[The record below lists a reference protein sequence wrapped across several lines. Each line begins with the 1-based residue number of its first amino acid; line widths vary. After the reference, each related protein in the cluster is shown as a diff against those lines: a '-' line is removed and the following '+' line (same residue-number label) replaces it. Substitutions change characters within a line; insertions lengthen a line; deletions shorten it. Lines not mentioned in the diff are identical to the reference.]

1 MLKFT
6 AGANY
11 SAMNSTGTTHFT
23 ITAKEGVANGTS
35 EKHGSRKILS
45 GSRSLGSVND
55 KSQSFVFSWFVFT
68 FLSLETFYQR
78 VSGSDF

>member
-23 ITAKEGVANGTS
+23 ITAKKGVANGTS

-45 GSRSLGSVND
+45 GSRNLGSVYD
-55 KSQSFVFSWFVFT
+55 KSRSLVFSWFV
-68 FLSLETFYQR
+68 
-78 VSGSDF
+78 

>member
-11 SAMNSTGTTHFT
+11 SAMNSTGTTRFT

-45 GSRSLGSVND
+45 GSRNLGSVYD
-55 KSQSFVFSWFVFT
+55 KSRSLVFSWFV
-68 FLSLETFYQR
+68 
-78 VSGSDF
+78 

>member
-23 ITAKEGVANGTS
+23 ITAKEGVANGTA

-45 GSRSLGSVND
+45 GSRNLGSVYD
-55 KSQSFVFSWFVFT
+55 KSRSLVFSWFV
-68 FLSLETFYQR
+68 
-78 VSGSDF
+78 

>member
-45 GSRSLGSVND
+45 GSRNLGSVYD
-55 KSQSFVFSWFVFT
+55 KSRSLMFSWFV
-68 FLSLETFYQR
+68 
-78 VSGSDF
+78 